1 MTVPCDGRGRGLYRG
16 AVCLPEELPF
26 GQSGRDLRQVSSPS
40 LGMFRQGYW
49 GAGVG
54 GSLRWGLNQLPHHG
68 VECHL
73 MLKLVPCPSGGHL
86 HVPKLLSCDLGLIQ
100 LTCAQLFKCT

>member
-40 LGMFRQGYW
+40 LGMFRQGY
-49 GAGVG
+49 GVQEWVAALDG
-54 GSLRWGLNQLPHHG
+54 
-68 VECHL
+68 
-73 MLKLVPCPSGGHL
+73 
-86 HVPKLLSCDLGLIQ
+86 D
-100 LTCAQLFKCT
+100 